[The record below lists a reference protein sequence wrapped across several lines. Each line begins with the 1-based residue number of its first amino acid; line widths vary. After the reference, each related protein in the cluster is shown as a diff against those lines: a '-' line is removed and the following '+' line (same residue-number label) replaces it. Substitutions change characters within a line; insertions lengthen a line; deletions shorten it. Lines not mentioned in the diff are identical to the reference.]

1 MLRNDRSIN
10 MKLRY
15 AVALVGAAVLNAQ
28 DIAGDWQGTLKPNG
42 VELRLILHIVKSSTG
57 ALTATCDSVDQ
68 GANGIP
74 IGPVTLE
81 KQKVSFASA
90 SIGAKYEGKV
100 NADASLIDGAWT
112 QSESW
117 PLVFKRA
124 VKTEAKKPGPPSDI
138 DGAWLGT
145 LDVGGGKLRLVFH
158 FVNMQDGLTAT
169 WDSPDQGVNGLPVSE
184 VTRNG
189 ASLKLGL
196 KQAGATF
203 EGKIA
208 PDHKS
213 IAGTFT
219 QGGQDFPLVL
229 APMK

>member
-1 MLRNDRSIN
+1 

-15 AVALVGAAVLNAQ
+15 AVVLAGAAVLNAQ

-42 VELRLILHIVKSSTG
+42 VELRLILHIVKSTSG
-57 ALTATCDSVDQ
+57 ELTATFDSVDQ

-81 KQKVSFASA
+81 KQKISFTSA

-112 QSESW
+112 QGEPL

-124 VKTEAKKPGPPSDI
+124 VKMEAKKPGPPSDI
-138 DGAWLGT
+138 DGAWQGT
-145 LDVGGGKLRLVFH
+145 LDVGAGKLRLVFH
-158 FVNMQDGLTAT
+158 FVNMQNGLTAT
-169 WDSPDQGVNGLPVSE
+169 WDSPDQGANGLPVGE

-196 KQAGATF
+196 KQAGASF

-213 IAGTFT
+213 ISGTFT

-229 APMK
+229 EAMK

>member
-1 MLRNDRSIN
+1 MGYDRRIN

-15 AVALVGAAVLNAQ
+15 AVVLAAAAVLNAQ

-42 VELRLILHIVKSSTG
+42 VELRLILHIVKSSSG

-74 IGPVTLE
+74 IGPVTLVDR
-81 KQKVSFASA
+81 KVSFAIA

-100 NADASLIDGAWT
+100 NADASSIDGAWT
-112 QSESW
+112 QGEPF

-138 DGAWLGT
+138 DGAWQGT
-145 LDVGGGKLRLVFH
+145 LDVGGGKLHLVFH

-169 WDSPDQGVNGLPVSE
+169 WDSPDQGVNGLPVAE
-184 VTRNG
+184 VTRTG
-189 ASLKLGL
+189 TSLKLGL
-196 KQAGATF
+196 RQAGATF
-203 EGKIA
+203 EGKIT

-219 QGGQDFPLVL
+219 QGGQDFPLML